1 MNKYYLEK
9 ADINNPKL
17 YETEI
22 VSDTVVDILPDD
34 KITHGKILDAE
45 CVLMDSATV
54 WKVGEETMRRDPYF
68 FVNVHKL

>member
-22 VSDTVVDILPDD
+22 VSDTVVDILPDETAFFGVKTANAHKNAEAFVPGD
-34 KITHGKILDAE
+34 TFVLDF
-45 CVLMDSATV
+45 
-54 WKVGEETMRRDPYF
+54 GQQ
-68 FVNVHKL
+68 